1 MKWTRF
7 VIVVCVGM
15 TVAACVAAWSY
26 EEYLMGNIG
35 RATSQVASQAGTATQ
50 SETKP

>member
-1 MKWTRF
+1 MKWAKF
-7 VIVVCVGM
+7 VIVVWVGM
-15 TVAACVAAWSY
+15 IAVAFVAAWSY